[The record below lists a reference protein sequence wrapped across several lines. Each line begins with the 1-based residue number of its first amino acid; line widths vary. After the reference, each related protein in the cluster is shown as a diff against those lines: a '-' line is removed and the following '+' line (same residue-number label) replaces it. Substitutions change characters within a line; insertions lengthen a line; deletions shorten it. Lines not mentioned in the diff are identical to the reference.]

1 MSIIEF
7 SFKFAAFVICTIS
20 ALYVGL
26 IMIMVL
32 HALIFGALVTVF

>member
-7 SFKFAAFVICTIS
+7 SLKFAAFVICTIA
-20 ALYVGL
+20 ALYAGL
-26 IMIMVL
+26 IMIMIL